1 MQQRRRGAE
10 ARGPTRATHPPAH
23 PSERTAAPLAPLV
36 PEPCVVSPAAAP
48 AAPRPPLP
56 APPAPPL
63 PLRTGLWPGA
73 RRAPGAHPP
82 PPPPPPAASPHRH
95 AAPAPRVR
103 GRHARAAVALA
114 TAHRKEKSMATRSV
128 CCRWIST
135 PTPSLCSICA
145 AGEST
150 ATQESRSSVLSV
162 ALPSC
167 RTARGREAQS
177 QQCMSADA
185 AVSRGKGLAFRIYI
199 LYPNK
204 GIISKVK

>member
-82 PPPPPPAASPHRH
+82 PLPPPASCVAAPTRRTSAARAGAARPCRRCPRHSAPQRKVDGHPVGLLQVDLDPDPLALLNLRGRRVDRNAGEQVERALRRVAVLPHR
-95 AAPAPRVR
+95 
-103 GRHARAAVALA
+103 AR
-114 TAHRKEKSMATRSV
+114 
-128 CCRWIST
+128 
-135 PTPSLCSICA
+135 
-145 AGEST
+145 
-150 ATQESRSSVLSV
+150 
-162 ALPSC
+162 
-167 RTARGREAQS
+167 
-177 QQCMSADA
+177 
-185 AVSRGKGLAFRIYI
+185 SRGAESAVHERRRGGQQGQRAGVPDIY
-199 LYPNK
+199 
-204 GIISKVK
+204 IISK